1 MRARIAAGL
10 LLGLVIAGVVGAK
23 WWDRQI
29 LKPGP
34 LPGSRTIL
42 LPRGA
47 GLNDIADR
55 LEEARIIRD
64 GRLFQL
70 AAWTLGQGRSLKA
83 GEYAIPAH
91 VSLRDLV
98 QILASGRVVVRKVTI
113 PEGLTVRQTLATLAE
128 AEGMEGT
135 IAPETV
141 KEGELLPATYNYVW
155 GDERGRLVVRM
166 RSAMA
171 ETVER
176 LWRERQ
182 PGLPLA
188 TPAEAVT
195 LASIVEK
202 ETGRPDERARIAGVF
217 FNRLKAGMKLQ
228 SDPTVIYAVAEGR
241 DLGRPLTRADLRQPH
256 PYNTYTI
263 EGLPPGPIANPGRA
277 ALEAVMK
284 PAETDA
290 LYFVA
295 DGTGGHAFART
306 LDEHNRNVARWRRL
320 MREKGHQV
328 PDD

>member
-83 GEYAIPAH
+83 GEYAVPAH

-113 PEGLTVRQTLATLAE
+113 PEGLTVRQTLAALAE
-128 AEGMEGT
+128 AEGMGGT
-135 IAPETV
+135 VAVEAI

-155 GDERGRLVVRM
+155 GDERGRMVVRM
-166 RSAMA
+166 RAAMS

-176 LWRERQ
+176 LWRERR

-202 ETGRPDERARIAGVF
+202 ETGRADERARIAGVF

-241 DLGRPLTRADLRQPH
+241 DLGRALTRADLRQPH
-256 PYNTYTI
+256 PYNTYVI
-263 EGLPPGPIANPGRA
+263 EGLPPGPIASPGRA
-277 ALEAVMK
+277 ALEAVMN
-284 PAETDA
+284 PAVTDA

-295 DGTGGHAFART
+295 DGNGGHAFART

-320 MREKGHQV
+320 MREKGQQV
-328 PDD
+328 PDE